1 MGYVYCFENDSMPGL
16 LKIGMTERTP
26 EERLSEANGADTWRP
41 PTPFSIVVAK
51 RVNDPKIKEKKIHAF
66 LEDERVNREFFR
78 ISKEKVK
85 LLFDLIGESEVT
97 DYEPLT
103 PPREPYE
110 RTRNV
115 KPRVNEIEAMK
126 GIKEVY
132 FRQFVISCST
142 EKGIIYKCNGFTSN
156 SINDMVCKLLSTL
169 GVKSQVNCWG
179 GQVQFSEQGTRKSI
193 GELRERWY
201 KQNGIEST

>member
-1 MGYVYCFENDSMPGL
+1 
-16 LKIGMTERTP
+16 MTQK
-26 EERLSEANGADTWRP
+26 S
-41 PTPFSIVVAK
+41 K
-51 RVNDPKIKEKKIHAF
+51 KKKIHAF
-66 LEDERVNREFFR
+66 LQDERVSREFFR
-78 ISKEKVK
+78 VSKDKIK
-85 LLFDLIGESEVT
+85 SLFDLIGESEIT

-103 PPREPYE
+103 PLPPREPDE

-126 GIKEVY
+126 GITEVY
-132 FRQFVISCST
+132 FRHFVISCST

-179 GQVQFSEQGTRKSI
+179 GQVQFSEQGIRKSL